1 MSLLYSGLR
10 EFGQDFTM
18 IQWAKFPS
26 GSKTRMQIKRKLQ
39 QEEREK
45 PLRVREILERTG
57 PSADGFQYQW
67 LHDQIQQGQGPQ
79 LEDAPAEERGD
90 TQPQREKRG
99 GVQHASNAEQNPG
112 SERAEEER
120 DAAQHAR
127 DQRRPH
133 ERGNQQS
140 QRQEHDERDNEDVWH
155 DDERDHGEALPDTE
169 PVGQPAMDDGSDEEL
184 WHDGDI
190 D

>member
-1 MSLLYSGLR
+1 
-10 EFGQDFTM
+10 M

-90 TQPQREKRG
+90 TQPQRGKSG

-120 DAAQHAR
+120 DAAQHAG

-133 ERGNQQS
+133 ERGHQQS
-140 QRQEHDERDNEDVWH
+140 QRQEH
-155 DDERDHGEALPDTE
+155 DDERDHGEAEENEALPDTE
-169 PVGQPAMDDGSDEEL
+169 PFGQPAMDDGSDEEL